1 VSDARRRAA
10 VLREWRSEEDAEELD
25 SDRDGCHFR
34 REDDC
39 RAEHRPRR
47 ARGHTAGTDDD
58 LSLSEGELD
67 ALVADLEAAIE
78 SERRKEEE
86 EILVAAANELYVT
99 SQADDDADV
108 DELARFQS
116 QLDLDTA
123 QPFVLCPICERN
135 RLFVRHGTVF
145 CACGLRIIGGT
156 TDNITLDMVRSRLA
170 GVLDEHFSRGCRQK
184 PMFSQRDV
192 LSMGF
197 TFLHVNCPRCEWD
210 AIAF

>member
-10 VLREWRSEEDAEELD
+10 VLREWRLEEDAEELEL
-25 SDRDGCHFR
+25 DRDDSYLR
-34 REDDC
+34 RKDEC
-39 RAEHRPRR
+39 RAEHRPHR
-47 ARGHTAGTDDD
+47 ARGHKAGADDN

-78 SERRKEEE
+78 AERREEEE

-116 QLDLDTA
+116 QIDLDTA
-123 QPFVLCPICERN
+123 QPFVLCPMCERN

-145 CACGLRIIGGT
+145 CGCGLRINGGT
-156 TDNITLDMVRSRLA
+156 TDNITLDMVHSRLA
-170 GVLDEHFSRGCRQK
+170 GVLDEHSSRGCRQK

-197 TFLHVNCPRCEWD
+197 TFLHVNCNRCEWD